1 MVKKTLFTF
10 EFLSL
15 CMITFLAVCNVA
27 AFYNFH
33 LYLQHLGLLGKQAGF
48 LIGLYSLTS
57 MTLYLFA
64 SKHVTINNAIAC
76 VFFGIVL
83 VVCSGLAYLFVEKF
97 WLLSLVRIANGT
109 GVFLVMASS
118 MVMLISIIP
127 PQKTGMAFS
136 LYSVA
141 LLLPYSI
148 MPAVSEMIRPHVSRP
163 TFVYLGT
170 SLLLLPA
177 IKIMSNIRTGI
188 KTQLPDPDVGT
199 DKEDALVSLDSGAR
213 RRNLMRKPV
222 ISILIVNAVYFT
234 IFAGLFYL
242 FEGFAVQRGIQNP
255 GLFFS
260 SQMGV
265 MIIIRLIGG
274 RIFDTVSKL
283 VLVTI
288 AFLGT
293 GAGFGLLLLIRDPA
307 WILPIAMVFGMGM
320 GLCVPPL
327 NSLMYLVSQPKY
339 RGYNANMMMLSIHFG
354 SFVGPF
360 AGSWIIDAG
369 GYDSFLVCAIFITVG
384 AAGFFFLLNPEKYVL
399 PISVVL

>member
-1 MVKKTLFTF
+1 MAKKTLLNF

-15 CMITFLAVCNVA
+15 CVITFLALCNVA

-33 LYLQHLGLLGKQAGF
+33 LYLQHLGFLGKQAGF
-48 LIGLYSLTS
+48 LIGLYSLTA
-57 MTLYLFA
+57 MALYLFA
-64 SKHVTINNAIAC
+64 SKHITINNSITC
-76 VFFGIVL
+76 VFSGIVL
-83 VVCSGLAYLFVEKF
+83 VVCCGLAYLFVENF
-97 WLLSLVRIANGT
+97 WLLGLVRIANGA
-109 GVFLVMASS
+109 GVFLVMAST
-118 MVMLISIIP
+118 MVMLIAIIP
-127 PQKTGMAFS
+127 PQRTGMAFS

-141 LLLPYSI
+141 MLLPYSI
-148 MPAVSEMIRPHVSRP
+148 MPAVSEMIRPYVDKP

-177 IKIMSNIRTGI
+177 IKIMSNIRTRI
-188 KTQLPDPDVGT
+188 KTQLPDPDAGT
-199 DKEDALVSLDSGAR
+199 DKEESPASLDSGAR

-234 IFAGLFYL
+234 IFSALFYL
-242 FEGFAVQRGIQNP
+242 FEGFAVQRGIQNA

-260 SQMGV
+260 AQMGV
-265 MIIIRLIGG
+265 MITIRFIGG

-283 VLVTI
+283 ILVII
-288 AFLGT
+288 AFLVT

-307 WILPIAMVFGMGM
+307 WILPIAAVFGMGM

-360 AGSWIIDAG
+360 AGAWIIDAG
-369 GYDSFLVCAIFITVG
+369 GYDSFLACAILITVG
-384 AAGFFFLLNPEKYVL
+384 AAGLFFLLNPEKYVQ